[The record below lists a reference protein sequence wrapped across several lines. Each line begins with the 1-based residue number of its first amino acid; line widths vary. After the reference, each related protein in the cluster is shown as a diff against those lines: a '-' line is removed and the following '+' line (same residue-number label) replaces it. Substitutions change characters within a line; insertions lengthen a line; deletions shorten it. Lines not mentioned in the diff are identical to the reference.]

1 MLTDYQPSIRFMN
14 AADRDTVEIR
24 EQRKARILQT
34 DLYRNENFGEI
45 FPLLNK
51 VLKIYD

>member
-14 AADRDTVEIR
+14 AADRDTPEIR
-24 EQRKARILQT
+24 EQRKQRILQT
-34 DLYRNENFGEI
+34 DQYRNENFGEV